1 MVSKKLIDRA
11 SKITM
16 NIDGTDYVVKN
27 LNGNVANIEQ
37 LEAKFGKPRNGKNEV
52 QDILVNDFKKSDLDD
67 IF

>member
-27 LNGNVANIEQ
+27 LNGNVANIEH